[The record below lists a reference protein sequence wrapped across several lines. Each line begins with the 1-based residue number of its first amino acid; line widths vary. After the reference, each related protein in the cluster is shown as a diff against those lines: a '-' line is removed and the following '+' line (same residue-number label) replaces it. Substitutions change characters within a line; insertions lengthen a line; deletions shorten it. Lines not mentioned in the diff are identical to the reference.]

1 MTKSSVEWF
10 ESLSEEK
17 QENFRIPAPSADAS
31 WHGEDGWK
39 AFFSQPKAELA
50 LRKILKASV
59 MPGGEAAARTDLM
72 SESLRVPSGL
82 STCAE
87 WGKHLGLFELKA
99 ENAKADGVEE
109 GQIVSALIH
118 NVLTNYS
125 TLAQQIEALKS
136 TDFNTC
142 LQHLLSEM
150 VKLSTRACHTYLM
163 VEIVRLS
170 TRAYHT

>member
-10 ESLSEEK
+10 KDLTEGK
-17 QENFRIPAPSADAS
+17 QESFRIPAPSSDAS
-31 WHGEDGWK
+31 WHGEEGWK
-39 AFFSQPKAELA
+39 AFFSQPKAEPA

-99 ENAKADGVEE
+99 ENAKADVVEE
-109 GQIVSALIH
+109 GQIVSALTH
-118 NVLTNYS
+118 NMLKNY
-125 TLAQQIEALKS
+125 TILAQQQIEALK
-136 TDFNTC
+136 TNTINTAC
-142 LQHLLSEM
+142 LSH
-150 VKLSTRACHTYLM
+150 LM

-170 TRAYHT
+170 TRACHT